1 MSKMTRRFA
10 LDKKGRK
17 IYIGS
22 FVVFNNKLFLVEDME
37 FLSWNRNQYLTLID
51 KRNKN
56 KKIKFISANDVK
68 GVSILWKRAF

>member
-1 MSKMTRRFA
+1 MTRRFA

-68 GVSILWKRAF
+68 GVSIL